1 MFILTAR
8 ITRKRIAAGAAALA
22 LLCGTALAVGS
33 LSADRGAVGA
43 SATSTA
49 PKKVKTNEDRIAYLE
64 SYGWQVEAEPM
75 AVEELLIPEEFDET
89 YEEYLAL
96 QQSQGF
102 DLNEYRGKRVKRYTY
117 EITNY
122 PTGETG
128 VQAALLI
135 YKNRVI
141 GGEVLS
147 AKLNGFLHG
156 LGMPTLKKNAALV

>member
-8 ITRKRIAAGAAALA
+8 VTPKRLVAGAAALV
-22 LLCGTALAVGS
+22 LLCGTISAWNGPQTEENVGVSAV
-33 LSADRGAVGA
+33 AC
-43 SATSTA
+43 A

-64 SYGWQVEAEPM
+64 HFGWQVDPEPL
-75 AVEELLIPEEFDET
+75 AVEEMLIPEQFDESYT
-89 YEEYLAL
+89 QYLAL

-102 DLNEYRGKRVKRYTY
+102 DLTKYCGKRVKRYTY

-122 PTGETG
+122 PSGEAG
-128 VQAALLI
+128 VQAALLL
-135 YKNRVI
+135 YKNTVI

-156 LGMPTLKKNAALV
+156 LEMPA

>member
-8 ITRKRIAAGAAALA
+8 VNRRRLAAGAAALV
-22 LLCGTALAVGS
+22 LLCGTALAVGN
-33 LSADRGAVGA
+33 LGAERSVGA
-43 SATSTA
+43 AVSAA
-49 PKKVKTNEDRIAYLE
+49 VPKKIKTNDDRIAYLE
-64 SYGWQVEAEPM
+64 SYGWQVNPEAV

-89 YEEYLAL
+89 YTEYLAL

-102 DLNEYRGKRVKRYTY
+102 DLTEYCGKRVKRYTY

-135 YKNRVI
+135 YKNTVV

-147 AKLNGFLHG
+147 PKLNGFLHG
-156 LGMPTLKKNAALV
+156 LEMPT

>member
-8 ITRKRIAAGAAALA
+8 VNRRRLAAGAAALI
-22 LLCGTALAVGS
+22 LLCGAALAIRG
-33 LSADRGAVGA
+33 LSADRSVGA
-43 SATSTA
+43 AASAAA
-49 PKKVKTNEDRIAYLE
+49 PKKVKTNENRIAYLE
-64 SYGWQVEAEPM
+64 SLGWQVNPDPI

-89 YEEYLAL
+89 YGEYLAL
-96 QQSQGF
+96 QESQGF
-102 DLNEYRGKRVKRYTY
+102 HLNDYCGKRVKRYTY

-135 YKNRVI
+135 YKNTVV

-147 AKLNGFLHG
+147 AQLNGFLHG
-156 LGMPTLKKNAALV
+156 LEKPA

>member
-8 ITRKRIAAGAAALA
+8 IDRKRIVAGAAALV

-33 LSADRGAVGA
+33 INSDRSVGA
-43 SATSTA
+43 SATTSA
-49 PKKVKTNEDRIAYLE
+49 PKKVKTNEDRVAYLE
-64 SYGWQVEAEPM
+64 SYGWQVDPEALS
-75 AVEELLIPEEFDET
+75 VEELLIPEEFDET

-102 DLNEYRGKRVKRYTY
+102 DLDDYRGQRVKRYTY

-128 VQAALLI
+128 VQAALLVF
-135 YKNRVI
+135 KNRVI

-156 LGMPTLKKNAALV
+156 LEMPA